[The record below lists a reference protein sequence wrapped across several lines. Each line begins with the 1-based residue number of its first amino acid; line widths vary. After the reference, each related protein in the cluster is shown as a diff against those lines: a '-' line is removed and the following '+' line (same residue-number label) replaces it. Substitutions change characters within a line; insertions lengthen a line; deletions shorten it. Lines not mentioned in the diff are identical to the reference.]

1 MLLDGR
7 RAFAYAAPTTYNRI
21 TPVRGCG
28 FILKRIYDLTENPN
42 MPRGTY
48 CKNPTKQDIYCG
60 TSWANRPGFASVLW
74 TALLEDGLIESEDGM
89 AEYDGNYSCFQRRG
103 KKYARANGHYE
114 FGHGWTVRYRL
125 TDKGRR
131 IYNEMMDRISKKDIG
146 PRPEEWREDDFLEPG
161 ETKEEWAARNGVTL
175 TEVPPGPAE
184 REFNTKQKL
193 DAIINDLMDLRD
205 SLS

>member
-74 TALLEDGLIESEDGM
+74 TALLEDGFIESEDGM
-89 AEYDGNYSCFQRRG
+89 VEYSGCLSPFARKSRRYS
-103 KKYARANGHYE
+103 RANGHYE
-114 FGHGWTVRYRL
+114 FGRGWTVRYRL

-131 IYNEMMDRISKKDIG
+131 IYEEMMERVKPID
-146 PRPEEWREDDFLEPG
+146 PVP
-161 ETKEEWAARNGVTL
+161 

-184 REFNTKQKL
+184 RKDETWQKL